1 MFKTM
6 NSIQGI
12 NIASSL
18 LDVMEDGRE
27 FESLIKYQ
35 YNNLNILGEIRRSI
49 SEIQN
54 ARGKN
59 CICYIANVLHNN
71 INNSIDGTDDL
82 PFNEMV
88 NSVPSSIKEIDVI
101 LVTPGGLANQVN
113 NFVNAL
119 RPRFE
124 KVNFIVLNMAMSAGT
139 IFIMSGDEIIMSKQ
153 SKFGPID
160 PQIPNREG
168 RFVPAQS
175 ILVALEDIKKRGEE
189 KIKSNRQP
197 DWTDIQLLR
206 NIDPRDIGLAQSASR
221 YSIDIVT
228 DFLVKYK
235 FKSWLTHSST
245 HAFVTEDE
253 KIKRANEIANLLCNH
268 SEWKSHGHAI
278 NRDVAWNLCK
288 LKITHS
294 ESIDGLDRA
303 MRRMW
308 ALFYW
313 IFENTAMV
321 KIFVSDNYCIIRNA
335 APVNVPLRPVR

>member
-1 MFKTM
+1 M
-6 NSIQGI
+6 NQI
-12 NIASSL
+12 NKFPTP
-18 LDVMEDGRE
+18 LDVMRDGQE
-27 FESLIKYQ
+27 FECLVGHQ
-35 YNNLNILGEIRRSI
+35 FAHNLNIVGELRRSI
-49 SEIQN
+49 AEVESTRN
-54 ARGKN
+54 KYVL
-59 CICYIANVLHNN
+59 CYVANVVRGG
-71 INNSIDGTDDL
+71 INNAIDNSDDL

-88 NSVPSSIKEIDVI
+88 NSVPQNIKEVDVV

-124 KVNFIVLNMAMSAGT
+124 KVNFILLNMAMSAGT

-175 ILVALEDIKKRGEE
+175 ILLALEDIQKRGEE
-189 KIKSNRQP
+189 KIKQHMQP
-197 DWTDIQLLR
+197 DWSDVQLLR
-206 NIDPRDIGLAQSASR
+206 NIDLRDIGMAKSASK
-221 YSIDIVT
+221 YSTDMVK
-228 DFLVKYK
+228 DFLVNYK
-235 FKSWLTHSST
+235 FRTWEKHSST
-245 HAFVTEDE
+245 GLDVTDDD
-253 KIKRANEIANLLCNH
+253 KKKRADEIASLLCDH

-278 NRDVAWNLCK
+278 NRDVAWNKCR

-294 ESIDGLDRA
+294 ESIEGLDRT

-313 IFENTAMV
+313 LFENTPMA
-321 KIFVSDNYCIIRNA
+321 KIFLSRDYCIIRNA
-335 APVNVPLRPVR
+335 AVNMPIPMPKR

>member
-1 MFKTM
+1 M
-6 NSIQGI
+6 NQIKKFPTP
-12 NIASSL
+12 
-18 LDVMEDGRE
+18 LDVMRDGQE
-27 FESLIKYQ
+27 FECLVGHQ
-35 YNNLNILGEIRRSI
+35 FAPNLNIVGELRRSI
-49 SEIQN
+49 AEVESTRN
-54 ARGKN
+54 KYVL
-59 CICYIANVLHNN
+59 CYVANVVRGG
-71 INNSIDGTDDL
+71 INNAIDNSDDL

-88 NSVPSSIKEIDVI
+88 NSVPQDIKEVDVV

-124 KVNFIVLNMAMSAGT
+124 KVNFILLNMAMSAGT

-175 ILVALEDIKKRGEE
+175 ILLALEDIQKRGEE
-189 KIKSNRQP
+189 KIKQHMQP
-197 DWTDIQLLR
+197 DWSDVQLLR
-206 NIDPRDIGLAQSASR
+206 NIDLRDIGMAKSASK
-221 YSIDIVT
+221 YSTDMVK
-228 DFLVKYK
+228 DFLVNYK
-235 FKSWLTHSST
+235 FRTWQKHSST
-245 HAFVTEDE
+245 GLDVTDDD
-253 KIKRANEIANLLCNH
+253 KKMRADEIASLLCDH

-278 NRDVAWNLCK
+278 NRDVAWNKCR

-294 ESIDGLDRA
+294 ESIEGLDRT

-313 IFENTAMV
+313 LFENTPMA
-321 KIFVSDNYCIIRNA
+321 KIFLSQDYCIIRNA
-335 APVNVPLRPVR
+335 AVNMPIPIPKR

>member
-1 MFKTM
+1 M
-6 NSIQGI
+6 NQIKKFPTP
-12 NIASSL
+12 
-18 LDVMEDGRE
+18 LDVMRDGQE
-27 FESLIKYQ
+27 FECLVGHQ
-35 YNNLNILGEIRRSI
+35 FAPNLNIVGELRRSI
-49 SEIQN
+49 AEVESTRN
-54 ARGKN
+54 KYVL
-59 CICYIANVLHNN
+59 CYVANVVRGG
-71 INNSIDGTDDL
+71 INNAIDNSDDL

-88 NSVPSSIKEIDVI
+88 NSVPQDIKEVDVV

-124 KVNFIVLNMAMSAGT
+124 KVNFILLNMAMSAGT

-175 ILVALEDIKKRGEE
+175 ILLALEDIQKRGEE
-189 KIKSNRQP
+189 KIKQHMQP
-197 DWTDIQLLR
+197 DWSDVQLLR
-206 NIDPRDIGLAQSASR
+206 NIDLRDIGMAKSASK
-221 YSIDIVT
+221 YSTDMVK
-228 DFLVKYK
+228 DFLVNYK
-235 FKSWLTHSST
+235 FRTWQKHSST
-245 HAFVTEDE
+245 GLDVTDDD
-253 KIKRANEIANLLCNH
+253 KKMRADEIASLLCDH

-278 NRDVAWNLCK
+278 NRDVAWNKCR

-294 ESIDGLDRA
+294 ESIDGLDRT

-313 IFENTAMV
+313 LFENTPMA
-321 KIFVSDNYCIIRNA
+321 KIFLSQDYCIIRNA
-335 APVNVPLRPVR
+335 AVNMPIPIPKR

>member
-1 MFKTM
+1 M
-6 NSIQGI
+6 NPI
-12 NIASSL
+12 NNLPSP
-18 LDVMEDGRE
+18 LDVMRDGQE
-27 FESLIKYQ
+27 FECLVGHQFAS
-35 YNNLNILGEIRRSI
+35 NLNIVGELRRSI
-49 SEIQN
+49 AEVE
-54 ARGKN
+54 ATRKKYVL
-59 CICYIANVLHNN
+59 CYVANVVRGG
-71 INNSIDGTDDL
+71 INNAIDNSDDL

-88 NSVPSSIKEIDVI
+88 NSVPTEVKEVDVV

-113 NFVNAL
+113 NFVTAL

-124 KVNFIVLNMAMSAGT
+124 KVNFILLNMAMSAGT

-175 ILVALEDIKKRGEE
+175 ILLALEDIQKRGEE
-189 KIKSNRQP
+189 KIKQHMQP
-197 DWTDIQLLR
+197 DWTDVQLLR
-206 NIDPRDIGLAQSASR
+206 NIDLRDIGMAQSASK
-221 YSIDIVT
+221 YST
-228 DFLVKYK
+228 DMVKDYLINYK
-235 FKSWLTHSST
+235 FKTWMIHSSSGID
-245 HAFVTEDE
+245 VTEED
-253 KIKRANEIANLLCNH
+253 KKKRADEIASLLCKH

-278 NRDVAWNLCK
+278 NRDVAWKKCR

-313 IFENTAMV
+313 LFENTPMA
-321 KIFVSDNYCIIRNA
+321 KIFLSQNYCIIRNA
-335 APVNVPLRPVR
+335 AMNVPMQIPKIR

>member
-1 MFKTM
+1 M
-6 NSIQGI
+6 NPI
-12 NIASSL
+12 NSL
-18 LDVMEDGRE
+18 PTPLDVMRDGQE
-27 FESLIKYQ
+27 FECLVGHQFAS
-35 YNNLNILGEIRRSI
+35 NLNIVGELRRSI
-49 SEIQN
+49 AEMETI
-54 ARGKN
+54 RKKYVL
-59 CICYIANVLHNN
+59 CYVANVVRGG
-71 INNSIDGTDDL
+71 INNAIDNSDDL

-88 NSVPSSIKEIDVI
+88 NSVPADVKEVDVV

-113 NFVNAL
+113 NFVTAL

-124 KVNFIVLNMAMSAGT
+124 KVNFILLNMAMSAGT

-175 ILVALEDIKKRGEE
+175 ILLALEDIQKRGEE
-189 KIKSNRQP
+189 KLKQHMQP
-197 DWTDIQLLR
+197 DWTDVQLLR
-206 NIDPRDIGLAQSASR
+206 NIDLRDIGMAQSASK
-221 YSIDIVT
+221 YSTDMVKDFLINYKFKTWKNHSSTGEIVT
-228 DFLVKYK
+228 D
-235 FKSWLTHSST
+235 
-245 HAFVTEDE
+245 ED
-253 KIKRANEIANLLCNH
+253 KKKRADDIASLLCKH

-278 NRDVAWNLCK
+278 NRDVAWNKCR

-313 IFENTAMV
+313 LFENTPMA
-321 KIFVSDNYCIIRNA
+321 KIFLSQHYCIIRNVA
-335 APVNVPLRPVR
+335 VNVPMPMSQIR